1 MHLSMC
7 AGVAK
12 GAAVVNAQHL
22 LAGEPAHSKF
32 DVSGM
37 RFGDDGVNAL
47 CRDIEYGRRMRE

>member
-1 MHLSMC
+1 MC